1 MKRSLVIA
9 LALALTGCATYINPV
24 TGEQEVRMTDEGVSL
39 VAGAVAVGAAA
50 ALANQS
56 ARRPAYRSE
65 TCNRRGCTTTRVW
78 RY

>member
-9 LALALTGCATYINPV
+9 IAIALTGCATYTNPV

-56 ARRPAYRSE
+56 ARHPAYRSE